1 MLVSYR
7 LQMHRCKNLTRY
19 MGVAMK
25 GVAMKGEVKLLS

>member
-25 GVAMKGEVKLLS
+25 GEVKLIS